1 MIKLKIMPE
10 DGKPFVIVCTTRDI
24 ARWEKT
30 TKGASFAGL
39 QADMKV
45 TDLYK
50 IAWFAIERLGVD
62 TGLPNATLRDFE
74 RDVDLDVLDMED
86 DDEPDPTRSAV

>member
-10 DGKPFVIVCTTRDI
+10 DGGDTTIIVCTTRDI

-30 TKGASFAGL
+30 TKGATFAQL
-39 QADMKV
+39 QGEAMRV

-50 IAWFAIERLGVD
+50 IAWFALQRM
-62 TGLPNATLRDFE
+62 GLPVGTLAEFE
-74 RDVDLDVLDMED
+74 QSTDLDVLDMED
-86 DDEPDPTRSAV
+86 DDVADPTPSAV

>member
-45 TDLYK
+45 TDLYR
-50 IAWFAIERLGVD
+50 IAWFAIERLGLD
-62 TGLPNATLRDFE
+62 PGTNSTLHEFQLQA
-74 RDVDLDVLDMED
+74 DLDVLDM
-86 DDEPDPTRSAV
+86 DDEDGDADPTQSAV